1 MHRDI
6 SQPWPCPC
14 RSLPSITFP
23 QRSPTIGL
31 MNGSS
36 PALCALR
43 STISSAFLAAFLLG
57 CGSGSSGAVAQQTV
71 QEQDWEVQPSLWS
84 PRAILIPRSTPP
96 ATASAL
102 PDSMRTVTLQ
112 STLHPDS
119 STPVLAVAIPIVGH
133 SKIPPT
139 PGDSA
144 LPDSLRSAPKSAG
157 TPKAKPKRSAFNISP
172 SDSAKWPV
180 KAPPPLPESLIPEH
194 RIVAFYG
201 NPLSKRMGILG
212 ELPPEQMLAR
222 LEEVATQWAAADSGQ
237 KVLPALHLI
246 ATVAQ
251 GYPGPT
257 RKYRLQMADSVI
269 ERMANW
275 AEEKGWIL
283 FLDIQVGVS
292 TVEDELRVLVPYLKR
307 PYVHL
312 ALDPEFAMKDG
323 KRPGTDWMGRMDAS
337 EVNHAIGVLAE
348 IVEQHGLP
356 PKVLVVHRFTRNMLT
371 NASQIRLDPRVQVV
385 IDMDGWGSPGS
396 KMGAYRWFVVRHP
409 VQYTGFKLFYKND
422 KPMMTPEQVLELYPK
437 PMYIQYQ

>member
-1 MHRDI
+1 
-6 SQPWPCPC
+6 
-14 RSLPSITFP
+14 
-23 QRSPTIGL
+23 

-36 PALCALR
+36 PGFRTLR
-43 STISSAFLAAFLLG
+43 STSTSAFLTAFLLG
-57 CGSGSSGAVAQQTV
+57 CGNGSSGAVAQQTV
-71 QEQDWEVQPSLWS
+71 QLEQDWEVQPNLWS

-96 ATASAL
+96 VTSDTIG
-102 PDSMRTVTLQ
+102 DSIRTVTLQ
-112 STLHPDS
+112 STLHAD
-119 STPVLAVAIPIVGH
+119 STPVTGGADTLSRTRHSTILA
-133 SKIPPT
+133 
-139 PGDSA
+139 GDSVSPKPA
-144 LPDSLRSAPKSAG
+144 AAPN
-157 TPKAKPKRSAFNISP
+157 AKPRRSAFNISP
-172 SDSAKWPV
+172 SDSARWPV
-180 KAPPPLPESLIPEH
+180 KAPAPLPESIIPEH

-212 ELPPEQMLAR
+212 ELAPEEMLAR
-222 LEEVATQWAAADSGQ
+222 LEEVATGWAAADSGQ

-251 GYPGPT
+251 SYPGPA
-257 RKYRLQMADSVI
+257 RKYRLQMPDSVI
-269 ERMANW
+269 ERVANW
-275 AEEKGWIL
+275 AEERGWIL

-292 TVEDELRVLVPYLKR
+292 TVEDELKVLVPYLKR

-337 EVNHAIGVLAE
+337 EVNHAIGVLAD
-348 IVEQHGLP
+348 IVEKHGLP

-385 IDMDGWGSPGS
+385 IDMDGWGPPGS

-422 KPMMTPEQVLELYPK
+422 KPIMTPQQVLELYPK

>member
-1 MHRDI
+1 
-6 SQPWPCPC
+6 
-14 RSLPSITFP
+14 
-23 QRSPTIGL
+23 

-36 PALCALR
+36 TASRALR
-43 STISSAFLAAFLLG
+43 STTTSAFLTACLLG
-57 CGSGSSGAVAQQTV
+57 CGNASSGAVAQQTV
-71 QEQDWEVQPSLWS
+71 EQDWEVQPNLWS
-84 PRAILIPRSTPP
+84 PRAILIPRSIPP
-96 ATASAL
+96 AAVDPI
-102 PDSMRTVTLQ
+102 PDSVRTVTLQ
-112 STLHPDS
+112 STLPADS
-119 STPVLAVAIPIVGH
+119 LAADTAGTDRIIRHSQIPPGVGDTLPPGPARSTPKPVP
-133 SKIPPT
+133 SP
-139 PGDSA
+139 
-144 LPDSLRSAPKSAG
+144 R
-157 TPKAKPKRSAFNISP
+157 AKPKRSAFNISP
-172 SDSAKWPV
+172 NDSARWPV

-212 ELPPEQMLAR
+212 ELPPEEMLSR
-222 LEEVATQWAAADSGQ
+222 LEKVATEWAAADSGQ

-251 GYPGPT
+251 GYPGPA
-257 RKYRLQMADSVI
+257 RKYRLQMPDSII
-269 ERMANW
+269 ERVANW
-275 AEEKGWIL
+275 AEERGWIL

-292 TVEDELRVLVPYLKR
+292 TVEDELKVLVPYLKR

-337 EVNHAIGVLAE
+337 EVNHAIGVLADV
-348 IVEQHGLP
+348 VEQQGLP